1 MAMIVGIV
9 SQKGGVGKSTL
20 ARLIAREFAAQDW
33 RVKIAD
39 LDISQATSFHWHSRR
54 LQHALEPDISV
65 EQYGRVD
72 QALKIA
78 EQYDLLVLDGAP
90 HGTQATLQIAQAS
103 HFVIIPTGLA
113 IDDLQPGVQ
122 LAHELVTHIPR
133 QRLAFALCRVGVS
146 NTEIEEARSYLREA
160 GYTVLGGELPEKAA
174 YRRASD
180 EGRTVTETHFA
191 SLNRRAE
198 ALAQSIVNALASLTA
213 KQPKR
218 QRRKRHGERS

>member
-9 SQKGGVGKSTL
+9 SQKSGVGKSTV

-33 RVKIAD
+33 QVKIAD
-39 LDISQATSFHWHSRR
+39 LDISQATSFHWRSRR
-54 LQHALEPDISV
+54 LQRNLEPDISV

-72 QALKIA
+72 QALKVA
-78 EQYDLLVLDGAP
+78 EQYDLLILDGAP
-90 HGTQATLQIAQAS
+90 HATQATLQVAKAS
-103 HFVIIPTGLA
+103 HLVILPTGLA

-133 QRLAFALCRVGVS
+133 QQLVFALCRVGIS
-146 NTEIEEARSYLREA
+146 QAEIEEARQYLREA
-160 GYTVLGGELPEKAA
+160 GYSVLTGELPEKAA

-180 EGRTVTETHFA
+180 EGRAATETHFA

-198 ALAQSIVNALASLTA
+198 VLAQGVVNLLASLTTRE
-213 KQPKR
+213 PPR
-218 QRRKRHGERS
+218 QRRTRHG